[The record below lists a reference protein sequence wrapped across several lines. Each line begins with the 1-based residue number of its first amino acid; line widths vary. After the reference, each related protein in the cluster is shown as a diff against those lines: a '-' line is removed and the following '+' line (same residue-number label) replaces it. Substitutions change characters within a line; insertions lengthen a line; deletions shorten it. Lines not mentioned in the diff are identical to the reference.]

1 MNWLKKVSVNPLN
14 EESFEMDSVNS
25 NDELRI
31 QSVHLE
37 REDNNISILAQLFM
51 ANHILYDVPTLLSAI
66 PITSPQIEDIVTN
79 EIANH
84 FNKVQ
89 KIYVNNQLKRIQFQ
103 ELKSFSKNQF
113 KDMLKNN
120 AIHPIVQELYFL
132 TEKESIEDRYINI
145 SEKQQVKYKVLKE
158 YIEPPTIINSDL
170 TRVMWF
176 IKNTFY
182 LTEASFTVLPI
193 GWELKNNLKELEI
206 LKLFNEM
213 SDSLLITID
222 SENNKVLYI
231 DCINR
236 NIKNGA

>member
-1 MNWLKKVSVNPLN
+1 MNWIKKVSVNPLN
-14 EESFEMDSVNS
+14 EKSFEMSPANS

-66 PITSPQIEDIVTN
+66 PITSPQIN

-84 FNKVQ
+84 FNKFQ

-132 TEKESIEDRYINI
+132 TEKESIEDR
-145 SEKQQVKYKVLKE
+145 
-158 YIEPPTIINSDL
+158 
-170 TRVMWF
+170 
-176 IKNTFY
+176 
-182 LTEASFTVLPI
+182 
-193 GWELKNNLKELEI
+193 
-206 LKLFNEM
+206 
-213 SDSLLITID
+213 
-222 SENNKVLYI
+222 
-231 DCINR
+231 
-236 NIKNGA
+236 